1 MSRQRPTHLFTAVV
15 VSLSRFFLTYHYCSF
30 HHQTSSALTV
40 TFIENLVWWPFHLEG
55 PPGKVEEW
63 ASKTYARWVAEA
75 DRGTPGVTVETGFL
89 LNARLV
95 APEMPWY
102 GKMTHMELVTHSDD
116 SRVPPR
122 YASAFR
128 FQAPIIQA
136 DVYLRFLHSSL
147 EESGVSFTLG
157 KDLPDIR
164 TAAKFAKEVGAKVLV
179 NATGI
184 GARKL
189 CNDEDLFPA
198 RGVLL
203 IGDRTAAQ
211 DKFKGYFLT
220 EREEDRFGEDDNAR
234 LDDGSANL
242 VAYAFPRG
250 EKRILMGGSIGSPED
265 WRREVDESEVLG
277 LRQRVTSM
285 VPCLEGVPEAVRW
298 AGLRPIRKGGIRLEK
313 DIETDSTSSDAASV
327 LHNYGHGGGVRN
339 CFLSFQLE
347 SLLSATDVKR

>member
-1 MSRQRPTHLFTAVV
+1 M
-15 VSLSRFFLTYHYCSF
+15 
-30 HHQTSSALTV
+30 
-40 TFIENLVWWPFHLEG
+40 
-55 PPGKVEEW
+55 
-63 ASKTYARWVAEA
+63 
-75 DRGTPGVTVETGFL
+75 ETGFL

-102 GKMTHMELVTHSDD
+102 GKMTQMKLVTHKDD

-147 EESGVSFTLG
+147 EERGVTFTLG
-157 KDLPDIR
+157 KDLPDIH
-164 TAAKFAKEVGAKVLV
+164 TAAKFAKEIDAKVLV

-184 GARKL
+184 GAREL
-189 CNDEDLFPA
+189 CNDEDMFPS

-211 DKFKGYFLT
+211 DKFRGYFLT
-220 EREEDRFGEDDNAR
+220 EREEDRFREDDNAR

-250 EKRILMGGSIGSPED
+250 DKRILMGGSIGSSKD
-265 WRREVDESEVLG
+265 WRREAEDSEILG

-313 DIETDSTSSDAASV
+313 DNATGSTASGAASV
-327 LHNYGHGGGVRN
+327 LHNYGHGGGVSYS
-339 CFLSFQLE
+339 FLSFQLE
-347 SLLSATDVKR
+347 LIFCATDVKR